1 MENITGLVD
10 METTSYLSKTS
21 VHRSSSELNG
31 ESQSGNSERE
41 YLEKFNQTGD

>member
-1 MENITGLVD
+1 

-21 VHRSSSELNG
+21 VHRRSSSELNG